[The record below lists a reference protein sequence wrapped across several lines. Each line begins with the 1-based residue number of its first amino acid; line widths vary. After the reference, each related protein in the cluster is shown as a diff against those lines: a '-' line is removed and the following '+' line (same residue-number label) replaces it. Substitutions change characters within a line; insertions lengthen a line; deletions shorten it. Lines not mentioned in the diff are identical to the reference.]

1 MFLVQ
6 PRLPSVRLTTF
17 VLVFISALIVDFDWF
32 TRRRFVRLRRLF
44 LPFIAKPVVDLGGFI
59 RLPSVRP

>member
-44 LPFIAKPVVDLGGFI
+44 GLL
-59 RLPSVRP
+59 LLSL